1 MTAPDGGLT
10 TVRGAGEAHS
20 RGMLER
26 CEDPDG
32 FLGYR
37 SPLLASQEIPHV
49 FTTRRLAHG
58 RELDLGSP
66 DPAVRAR
73 VGRAAGL
80 VGAPLIAVK
89 QVHGAHV
96 LLLHAGELPADDAEA
111 DGLASER
118 SDALVRVHTADCV
131 PVLLAR
137 RDGRRVAAVHAGWRG
152 VVAGV
157 VPRALALLGEGPL
170 LAAIGPC
177 LSRRHFE
184 VGPEVSAAFVRVGL
198 EAAILHGRDGA
209 RDHIDLVAAVE
220 QQLRAGGVRWIDTH
234 ERCTYA
240 DEAEFYSYR
249 RDVTH
254 GGRGRTGRLGAWIA
268 ARPERRAP

>member
-1 MTAPDGGLT
+1 MDAPDRSLT
-10 TVRGAGEAHS
+10 TAAGEAQAHS

-26 CEDPDG
+26 REDPDG
-32 FLGYR
+32 FLGYH
-37 SPLLASQEIPHV
+37 SPLIASLGIPHV

-58 RELDLGSP
+58 RELDLSAP
-66 DPAVRAR
+66 EPAVRAR

-80 VGAPLIAVK
+80 DDAALVTVK

-96 LLLHAGELPADDAEA
+96 LLLHTGELPPPGAEA
-111 DGLASER
+111 DGIVSER
-118 SDALVRVHTADCV
+118 SDVLVGVHTADCV

-137 RDGRRVAAVHAGWRG
+137 RDGRRVGAVHAGWRG

-157 VPRALALLGEGPL
+157 VPRALAVLGDGPL
-170 LAAIGPC
+170 VAAIGPC

-184 VGPEVSAAFVRVGL
+184 VGPEVSGAFAHVGL
-198 EAAILHGRDGA
+198 AAAIVPGA
-209 RDHIDLVAAVE
+209 PGTRDHIDLVLAVE
-220 QQLRAGGVRWIDTH
+220 LQLRAGGVRLIDAH
-234 ERCTYA
+234 SNCTYA

-268 ARPERRAP
+268 AHPERRAR